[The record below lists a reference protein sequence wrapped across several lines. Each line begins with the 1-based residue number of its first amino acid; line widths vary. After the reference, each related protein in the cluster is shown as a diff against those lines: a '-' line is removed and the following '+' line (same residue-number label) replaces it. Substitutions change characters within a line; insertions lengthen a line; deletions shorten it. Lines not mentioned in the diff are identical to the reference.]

1 MLTARIVVIA
11 LNVLALAT
19 SVSSAGPVEDCNQV
33 RDLDRQLRGCTLYI
47 EEGSAEPHNL
57 ATAHLNR
64 GNIYARRGKHR
75 LALADYGAAVR
86 LDPRNALAHYNRGNA
101 YYDSKQLPS
110 AIADFTRA
118 VELEPRFALAYFN
131 RGRAHERRGDHKA
144 AVRDYRSVL
153 KLEPA
158 ASVAKAALAGLKRLR
173 SR

>member
-11 LNVLALAT
+11 LTVLALAA

-47 EEGSAEPHNL
+47 EEGSAEPRNL
-57 ATAHLNR
+57 ATAYLNR
-64 GNIYARRGKHR
+64 GNIYAQRGKHR

-86 LDPRNALAHYNRGNA
+86 LDSRNALAHYNRGNA
-101 YYDSKQLPS
+101 HYDTKQFKAAL
-110 AIADFTRA
+110 ADFTRA

-131 RGRAHERRGDHKA
+131 RGRAHERLGNRKA

-153 KLEPA
+153 KLDPA
-158 ASVAKAALAGLKRLR
+158 GPAVKAARAGLKRLR